1 MDDRGLRP
9 VTAVLTP
16 ARSDLAFSWP
26 AALPVARIDQVMTRS
41 ATVTK
46 LWPLPAT
53 GSDHLPLA
61 ARIRLG

>member
-1 MDDRGLRP
+1 
-9 VTAVLTP
+9 
-16 ARSDLAFSWP
+16 
-26 AALPVARIDQVMTRS
+26 LPVARIDQVMTRS

-61 ARIRLG
+61 ARVRLDRPATA